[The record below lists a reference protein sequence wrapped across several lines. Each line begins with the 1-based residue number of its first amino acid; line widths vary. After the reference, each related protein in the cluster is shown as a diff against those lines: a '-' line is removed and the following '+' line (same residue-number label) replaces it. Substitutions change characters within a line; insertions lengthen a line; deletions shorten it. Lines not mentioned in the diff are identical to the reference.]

1 MTYRTTQYFLERLG
15 LRDLSELPPLA
26 PLLPEAD
33 EIELT

>member
-1 MTYRTTQYFLERLG
+1 MTYRTTPHFLERLG

-33 EIELT
+33 EIELS